1 MGMFQRTEVC
11 SCGLLLR
18 AQTSAVTPGRT
29 RRSSRPWLTDS
40 DSLWFEKC
48 EDEGWEKDFTFNKEP
63 TAPSHGAGILGQV
76 KSSDGRCFGVD
87 GWVKPVMTSCDSD
100 TTGETGLPVENSW
113 YLIEHD
119 RRN

>member
-1 MGMFQRTEVC
+1 MAPVPLT
-11 SCGLLLR
+11 
-18 AQTSAVTPGRT
+18 
-29 RRSSRPWLTDS
+29 TDS